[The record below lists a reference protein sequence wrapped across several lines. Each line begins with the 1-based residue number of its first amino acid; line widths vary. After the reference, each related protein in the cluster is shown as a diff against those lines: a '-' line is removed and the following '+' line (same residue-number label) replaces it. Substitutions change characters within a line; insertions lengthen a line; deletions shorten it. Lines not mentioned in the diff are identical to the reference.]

1 MKKYVKPELFYEQF
15 EMAQHI
21 ANCGWEL
28 QYVANA
34 CVAKPDVNEWG
45 DYDQLL
51 FASEGQGCTVTNVQD
66 YCYQNG
72 SDNAPGA
79 YIVTYS

>member
-15 EMAQHI
+15 EMARHI

-28 QYVANA
+28 HVANA

-45 DYDQLL
+45 DYTQLL

-72 SDNAPGA
+72 SDNTPGA